1 MPMPTLQTEKS
12 RDIASRDVASREPVS
27 RDLSSRDLADV
38 IRLERRAF
46 AAKLRMARALIG
58 LSQSDFGR
66 QIGLTQRAIH
76 KLEQG
81 DTDPRR
87 ATARAIEQVWRTH
100 GIDFEDTADGGFRV
114 TVRPA
119 TFDRDASAGTRRE
132 RTGARSVDMPPAKR
146 RPAA

>member
-1 MPMPTLQTEKS
+1 MPTVQAQT
-12 RDIASRDVASREPVS
+12 SRDVASRE
-27 RDLSSRDLADV
+27 LADV

-58 LSQSDFGR
+58 LSQSDFGH

-100 GIDFEDTADGGFRV
+100 GIEFEDMADGSFRV

-119 TFDRDASAGTRRE
+119 TFDREAHASERRE
-132 RTGARSVDMPPAKR
+132 RTAAAAIDMPPAKR

>member
-1 MPMPTLQTEKS
+1 MPMPTVQS
-12 RDIASRDVASREPVS
+12 QASREQIS
-27 RDLSSRDLADV
+27 REQVSRDLADV

-58 LSQSDFGR
+58 LSQSEFGR
-66 QIGLTQRAIH
+66 RIGLTQRAIH

-100 GIDFEDTADGGFRV
+100 GIEFEDLADSGFRV

-119 TFDRDASAGTRRE
+119 TFDRVAPAAERRE
-132 RTGARSVDMPPAKR
+132 RSEVASAEMPHAAKR